1 MTNELKAA
9 CRQVRKR
16 FPAFDESATAPE
28 RLAAGERAA
37 IESHLHDC
45 AKCTRE
51 YRIFALTRA
60 TLDAAAATEPM
71 TADDAFFHALRARI
85 NRGAES
91 SPVWQQAAESWATAL
106 LATARQLIPVM
117 AVLLLLIIGATY
129 MWSGEGAQGTD
140 RVALR
145 PRERVMFSD
154 MYDYPAPTRDDVLET
169 LVAAEEKENGK

>member
-1 MTNELKAA
+1 M
-9 CRQVRKR
+9 
-16 FPAFDESATAPE
+16 
-28 RLAAGERAA
+28 
-37 IESHLHDC
+37 
-45 AKCTRE
+45 
-51 YRIFALTRA
+51 
-60 TLDAAAATEPM
+60 
-71 TADDAFFHALRARI
+71 
-85 NRGAES
+85 
-91 SPVWQQAAESWATAL
+91 WQQAAESWATAL

-129 MWSGEGAQGTD
+129 MWSAEVAQGTD